1 MSDATTPLMS
11 QYRDIKRSHSDCI
24 LLFRVGDFYE
34 TFYEDAVDIAGILNI
49 TLTTRDKNK
58 PNPIPLAGVPFHAAE
73 TYITRLLA
81 AGRKVAVCEQ
91 VEDPALAKGL
101 VRREVVEVLTPGT
114 ALNAQL
120 VADADNN
127 YCLGVFPTE
136 DGMRAVALI
145 DVGTGECACGEA
157 HGDAYLHLIQGKR
170 IRELVVPAA
179 AADELRTSLAPH
191 LGNPFLT
198 ALSDDEFDL
207 APARAALAAHFG
219 DGAEALVGALTPGEA
234 AVTGALVRHCL
245 RLRGGVLP
253 QVVTVTR
260 LGAAPFLSLDEETI
274 ANLELFEPLRGGV
287 QSATLLRTLDRTLTP
302 MGARALRHWIQ
313 RPLCDVARIDERLDA
328 VARVHSDAG
337 MAELL
342 VRALKGVAD
351 VQRLSARIA
360 SRKAI
365 PRELHALR
373 ESLEKIPGLAGVVG
387 TCGTPLLESAG
398 ALLGDHAA
406 LCGEIERAIVAEP
419 PAHLREG
426 GVIRRGFD
434 ADLDRLIDESESAR
448 KWIASLEARER
459 ERSGIASLKVGYNKV
474 FGYYIE
480 VSNAHAKAVP
490 ADYVGKQTLVNAQRF
505 FTSELKEK
513 EDLILS
519 TEERRVREEQRVFD
533 GLCASIATRAA
544 ALQRTAQAMA
554 TIDAIQ
560 SLAMT
565 ARAHGYRRPMVDD
578 SLALEIVGGR
588 HPVLE
593 RVVSEAFVP
602 NDLDLDVER
611 RQFALITGP
620 NMSGKSTFLRQTALI
635 VLMAQTGI
643 VRPRRARAR
652 GGGGPHLHPR
662 GCRRPAVAR
671 RVDLPGGDER
681 NRGHPAPRD
690 QPQPGHPGRDRPR
703 HVDVRRPLHCL
714 GGDRAP
720 PAGKRGATAHALR
733 HALPRAD
740 AVAQFVP
747 APRQPEDRHPRVGG
761 WHRVPAQDRP
771 GYQRPQLRHPRRAGG
786 GAAAVGDPPRRG
798 DPGVAGVAPQPG
810 GEGVRPGR
818 VARPDESLHA
828 PGRGARRRVGT
839 PRPHRRLRRGQLHPP
854 RRAAVHPRSEE
865 PPPLTP
871 RPSAEA
877 VSALIRPN
885 RKPWSANCLPA
896 CGCCGRGL
904 QLLQCLQ

>member
-1 MSDATTPLMS
+1 MSDTTTPLMS

-157 HGDAYLHLIQGKR
+157 DGDAYLHLIQGKR

-219 DGAEALVGALTPGEA
+219 DGAEALVGALTAGEA

-398 ALLGDHAA
+398 TMLGEHAA
-406 LCGEIERAIVAEP
+406 LCGEIERAIVVEP
-419 PAHLREG
+419 PSHLREG

-459 ERSGIASLKVGYNKV
+459 DRSGIASLKVGYNKV

-554 TIDAIQ
+554 TIDAVQ

-635 VLMAQTGI
+635 ALMAQ
-643 VRPRRARAR
+643 
-652 GGGGPHLHPR
+652 
-662 GCRRPAVAR
+662 
-671 RVDLPGGDER
+671 
-681 NRGHPAPRD
+681 
-690 QPQPGHPGRDRPR
+690 
-703 HVDVRRPLHCL
+703 L
-714 GGDRAP
+714 GS
-720 PAGKRGATAHALR
+720 
-733 HALPRAD
+733 
-740 AVAQFVP
+740 FVP
-747 APRQPEDRHPRVGG
+747 AERARVGVVDRIFT
-761 WHRVPAQDRP
+761 RVGAADRLSR
-771 GYQRPQLRHPRRAGG
+771 GESTFLVEMNETAAILRHVTNHSLVILDEIGRGTSTYDGLSIAWAVTEHLLQGG
-786 GAAAVGDPPRRG
+786 
-798 DPGVAGVAPQPG
+798 
-810 GEGVRPGR
+810 
-818 VARPDESLHA
+818 VARPRTLFATHFHELTQLRSSYPRLVNLKIAIREWEGGIVFLRKIVPGTSDRSFGIHAARVAGLPPSVIRRAEEILESLE
-828 PGRGARRRVGT
+828 
-839 PRPHRRLRRGQLHPP
+839 LRRNLVAKGFDLAESRDQMSLFTPPAAGPGDGSELHDRIDAFDVDNSTPLDALQFIRDLKNRP
-854 RRAAVHPRSEE
+854 R
-865 PPPLTP
+865 
-871 RPSAEA
+871 
-877 VSALIRPN
+877 
-885 RKPWSANCLPA
+885 
-896 CGCCGRGL
+896 
-904 QLLQCLQ
+904 